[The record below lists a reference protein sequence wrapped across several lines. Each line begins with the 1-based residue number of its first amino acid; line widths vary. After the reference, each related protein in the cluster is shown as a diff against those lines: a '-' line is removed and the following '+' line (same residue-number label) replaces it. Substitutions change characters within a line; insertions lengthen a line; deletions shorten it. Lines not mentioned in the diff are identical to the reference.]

1 MQSKVLRPH
10 HQHDCEGCILLGAF
24 RRDDGVFD
32 VYYCPEDETLIGRSG
47 DDGPD
52 YHSMPIKIAENI
64 ADGRPTGVWGRMVTI
79 YRGWIADAN
88 LHTRDV
94 G

>member
-1 MQSKVLRPH
+1 MQTKILKPH
-10 HQHDCEGCILLGAF
+10 HEHDCEGCVLLGAF

-32 VYYCPEDETLIGRSG
+32 VYYCPESISLIGRTG

-52 YHSMPIKIAENI
+52 YHSLPISAAKAIAKE
-64 ADGRPTGVWGRMVTI
+64 RPTGVWGRIVAI
-79 YRGWIADAN
+79 YEGWLADAN
-88 LHTRDV
+88 VFTRDV